1 MLSGYYTNYQASV
14 IYAHHRAFGSP
25 GGKLRREGMIA
36 GTNVFFFEQLL
47 ESQVVHELAPNFST
61 NNRRCRGNKK
71 QVWFQSS
78 YTSLSVTLLPEVN
91 GVALEKRTKFLIGV
105 LRRWAGLRGRFLYTQ
120 QMINFWKTKDL
131 DSSKRE
137 VTHHTQRILNKI
149 VNRLVITSSA
159 GQKAVGQYVQS
170 CKRNKTINWGSHIP
184 QNCSSKAREKWRHSE
199 INKNWGSSLPWDPPC
214 KKW

>member
-25 GGKLRREGMIA
+25 GGKLRREGVIA

-120 QMINFWKTKDL
+120 QMINFWKTK
-131 DSSKRE
+131 
-137 VTHHTQRILNKI
+137 RILTAARGKWLI
-149 VNRLVITSSA
+149 THKGSLIRLSTDLSSPVLQA
-159 GQKAVGQYVQS
+159 RRQWANMFKAVKETKLSTEDPISRKTVLP
-170 CKRNKTINWGSHIP
+170 KRGRNEDIP
-184 QNCSSKAREKWRHSE
+184 R
-199 INKNWGSSLPWDPPC
+199 
-214 KKW
+214 